1 MADYRQILCEC
12 AERLISTADR
22 LTVND
27 SNTSQAN
34 RESNAGTSQDCEP
47 SALEEHRRIFG
58 YPLQLVPLKARVHR
72 IVVVSEGAVARTL
85 FQEILGPGLLFALRR
100 RAADLPLPR
109 PKGLH

>member
-1 MADYRQILCEC
+1 MRVHHK
-12 AERLISTADR
+12 
-22 LTVND
+22 TVNRLLLRSIGEFLD
-27 SNTSQAN
+27 IA
-34 RESNAGTSQDCEP
+34 
-47 SALEEHRRIFG
+47 
-58 YPLQLVPLKARVHR
+58 LQLVPFKARVHR